1 MSASSDLAVIGN
13 GAMLD
18 KLERD
23 VREGKLSHAYIL
35 DGPSGSGRHTIAKW
49 LCAAIACENRPNQG
63 NRYED
68 EDQFSMF
75 DAFDPL
81 PSRTVDPTAPLPCG
95 ICPACRKLL
104 DGNCPD
110 VRFIGRDGKASIGV
124 DSIRFL
130 KQDVLLAPND
140 LDTKIYI
147 IEDAETMTAQAQN
160 ALLLTLEEP
169 PSYVL
174 FLLLCNGADGLLETI
189 RSRAPVLKTEPI
201 SDEDIRSYL
210 RVNKRLSVSNEE
222 LDTVIMASD
231 GRIGRAL
238 ELTDAKSVKAIMK
251 LRAAVDGFIDGCV
264 THNAAS
270 VLGAIAAF
278 GNKRD
283 GVMDILSTLTLAL
296 RDLLALKNTDSVT
309 LKYYIDRELAFEL
322 SSRLSTR
329 AMLRIY
335 DAVGRA
341 KDGLDRNG
349 NIRLTLT
356 GMCLECGLL

>member
-1 MSASSDLAVIGN
+1 MSASTDLTVIGN
-13 GAMLD
+13 RAMLE

-23 VREGKLSHAYIL
+23 VRDGKLSHAYIL
-35 DGPSGSGRHTIAKW
+35 DGPSGSGRHTVAKW

-63 NRYED
+63 NRHED

-81 PSRTVDPTAPLPCG
+81 PRRTVDPTAPLPCG
-95 ICPACRKLL
+95 TCPACRKLL

-110 VRFIGRDGKASIGV
+110 IRFIGRDGKASIGV
-124 DSIRFL
+124 DAIRFL

-169 PSYVL
+169 PAYVL
-174 FLLLCNGADGLLETI
+174 FLLLCDGADGLLETI
-189 RSRAPVLKTEPI
+189 RSRAPILKTEPI
-201 SDEDIRSYL
+201 SDGDIRTYL
-210 RVNKRLSVSNEE
+210 RDNKRLTISNDE

-251 LRAAVDGFIDGCV
+251 LRGAVDGFIDGCV
-264 THNAAS
+264 TRNAES
-270 VLGAIAAF
+270 VLGSIAAF

-283 GVMDILSTLTLAL
+283 GVLEILSTLTLAL
-296 RDLLALKNTDSVT
+296 RDLLALKNTDTVI
-309 LKYYIDRELAFEL
+309 LKYYIDRELAFDI

-329 AMLRIY
+329 TLLRIY

-349 NIRLTLT
+349 NVRLTLT